1 MNLKSRHLLL
11 NECKQVIDELS
22 KKLINSNLRDF
33 LKQLLE
39 NLPNVEKDE
48 HIIIDGVEK
57 DNKLDLYIYRPK
69 NIQNTKTPVIYYMH
83 GGGYIMG
90 NATMYGTAFNYL
102 ANKHNATLI
111 SIEYRLSTK
120 APYPADLNDAYSGL
134 KYIYHNAD
142 KLNIDKNNIIIMGES
157 AGGGLTARLG
167 LYNKDHDKIPIKGQ
181 VLIYPML
188 DYRTGGNNDIYKN
201 EYAGEY
207 IWTKELNQ
215 IGWTS
220 LKKDQI
226 IPEKE
231 MLYYSPAMASVE
243 ELKGLPDTFIIVGGL
258 DLFVNECFDYA
269 NKLIQAG
276 IPTEFFC
283 EPGVVHA
290 YDLLLNKSPQAARF
304 IELRDNAVEK
314 MFNKK

>member
-243 ELKGLPDTFIIVGGL
+243 ELKGIPDTFIIVGGL

>member
-57 DNKLDLYIYRPK
+57 DYKLDLYIYRPK

-181 VLIYPML
+181 ALIYPML
-188 DYRTGGNNDIYKN
+188 DFRTGGNNDIYKN

-243 ELKGLPDTFIIVGGL
+243 ELKGIPDTFIIVGGL

-304 IELRDNAVEK
+304 IELRENKEKK

>member
-57 DNKLDLYIYRPK
+57 DYKLDLYIYRPK

-188 DYRTGGNNDIYKN
+188 DFRTGGNNDIYKN

-243 ELKGLPDTFIIVGGL
+243 ELKGIPDTFIIVGGL

>member
-1 MNLKSRHLLL
+1 MKSRHLLV
-11 NECKQVIDELS
+11 NEYKQILDEMIQ
-22 KKLINSNLRDF
+22 KMMNSNQEEIEF
-33 LKQLLE
+33 HKQFLE

-69 NIQNTKTPVIYYMH
+69 NLKNKKTPVIYYMH
-83 GGGYIMG
+83 GGGYLIG
-90 NATMYGTAFNYL
+90 NATMYGTTFSYL
-102 ANKHNATLI
+102 ANKHNATVI

>member
-1 MNLKSRHLLL
+1 
-11 NECKQVIDELS
+11 
-22 KKLINSNLRDF
+22 
-33 LKQLLE
+33 
-39 NLPNVEKDE
+39 
-48 HIIIDGVEK
+48 
-57 DNKLDLYIYRPK
+57 
-69 NIQNTKTPVIYYMH
+69 MH
-83 GGGYIMG
+83 GGGYILG
-90 NATMYGTAFNYL
+90 NATMYGTTFTYL

-207 IWTKELNQ
+207 IWTKELNK
-215 IGWTS
+215 IGWNS

>member
-1 MNLKSRHLLL
+1 MKSRHLLV
-11 NECKQVIDELS
+11 NEYKQILDEMIQ
-22 KKLINSNLRDF
+22 KMMNSNQEEIEF
-33 LKQLLE
+33 HKQFLE

-69 NIQNTKTPVIYYMH
+69 NLKNKKTPVIYYMH
-83 GGGYIMG
+83 GGGYLIG
-90 NATMYGTAFNYL
+90 NATMYGTSFSYL
-102 ANKHNATLI
+102 ANKHNATVI

-142 KLNIDKNNIIIMGES
+142 KLNIDKSNIIIMGDS

>member
-22 KKLINSNLRDF
+22 KKLINSNLREF

-83 GGGYIMG
+83 GGGYIIG
-90 NATMYGTAFNYL
+90 NATMYGTTFNYL
-102 ANKHNATLI
+102 ANKHNATVI

>member
-22 KKLINSNLRDF
+22 KKLINSNLREV

-57 DNKLDLYIYRPK
+57 DYKLDLYIYRPK

-83 GGGYIMG
+83 GGGYIIG
-90 NATMYGTAFNYL
+90 NATMYGTTFNYL

-243 ELKGLPDTFIIVGGL
+243 ELKGLPDTFVIVGGL

>member
-57 DNKLDLYIYRPK
+57 DYKLDLYIYRAK

-220 LKKDQI
+220 LKKGQE

-243 ELKGLPDTFIIVGGL
+243 KLKGIPDTFIIVGGL

-314 MFNKK
+314 MFNNK

>member
-22 KKLINSNLRDF
+22 KKLINSNLREV

-57 DNKLDLYIYRPK
+57 DYKLDLYIYRAK

-83 GGGYIMG
+83 GGGYIIG
-90 NATMYGTAFNYL
+90 NATMYGTTFNYL

-243 ELKGLPDTFIIVGGL
+243 ELKGLPDTFVIVGGL

>member
-57 DNKLDLYIYRPK
+57 DYKLDLYIYRPK

-188 DYRTGGNNDIYKN
+188 DFRTGGNNDIYKN

-220 LKKDQI
+220 LKKDQE

-243 ELKGLPDTFIIVGGL
+243 ELKGIPDTFIIVGGL

>member
-57 DNKLDLYIYRPK
+57 DYKLDLYIYRPK

-243 ELKGLPDTFIIVGGL
+243 ELKGIPDTFIIVGGL

>member
-1 MNLKSRHLLL
+1 MKSRHLLV
-11 NECKQVIDELS
+11 NEYKQILDELS
-22 KKLINSNLRDF
+22 QKIMNSNQGAIEF
-33 LKQLLE
+33 LKQFLE

-57 DNKLDLYIYRPK
+57 DTKLDLYIYRPK
-69 NIQNTKTPVIYYMH
+69 NLKNKKTPVIYYIH
-83 GGGYIMG
+83 GGGYLIG
-90 NATMYGTAFNYL
+90 NATMYGTTFSYL
-102 ANKHNATLI
+102 ANKHNATVI

-120 APYPADLNDAYSGL
+120 APYPADLNDAYCGL
-134 KYIYHNAD
+134 KYIYHNGD
-142 KLNIDKNNIIIMGES
+142 KLNIDKSNIIIMGDS

-207 IWTKELNQ
+207 IWTKQLNQ

-220 LKKDQI
+220 LKKDQE

-243 ELKGLPDTFIIVGGL
+243 ELKGLPDTFIIVGSL
-258 DLFVNECFDYA
+258 DLFVNECLDYA

-276 IPTEFFC
+276 ISTEFFC

-290 YDLLLNKSPQAARF
+290 YNILSTKSPQTSRF
-304 IELRDNAVEK
+304 IELCDNAVEK
-314 MFNKK
+314 MFS

>member
-22 KKLINSNLRDF
+22 KKLINSNLREV

-57 DNKLDLYIYRPK
+57 DYKLDLYIYRPK

-83 GGGYIMG
+83 GGGYIIG
-90 NATMYGTAFNYL
+90 NATMYGTTFNYL
-102 ANKHNATLI
+102 ANKHNATVI

>member
-22 KKLINSNLRDF
+22 KKLINSNLREV

-83 GGGYIMG
+83 GGGYIIG
-90 NATMYGTAFNYL
+90 NATMNGTTFNYL

-188 DYRTGGNNDIYKN
+188 DYRTGGNNDIYNN

-243 ELKGLPDTFIIVGGL
+243 ELKGLPDTFVIVGGL

>member
-57 DNKLDLYIYRPK
+57 DYKLDLYIYRPK

-83 GGGYIMG
+83 GGGYIIG
-90 NATMYGTAFNYL
+90 NATMYGTTFNYL
-102 ANKHNATLI
+102 ANKHNATVI

-304 IELRDNAVEK
+304 IEFRDNAVEK

>member
-22 KKLINSNLRDF
+22 KKLINSNLREF

-167 LYNKDHDKIPIKGQ
+167 IYNKDHDKIPIKGQ

>member
-83 GGGYIMG
+83 GGGYIIG
-90 NATMYGTAFNYL
+90 NATMYGTTFNYL

>member
-57 DNKLDLYIYRPK
+57 DYKLDLYIYRAK

-243 ELKGLPDTFIIVGGL
+243 ELKGIPDTFIIVGGL